1 MDLRFWRRPPS
12 KSGYVLFV
20 NSLIYEG
27 NRLLHRGGAMT
38 LFFKGVWE
46 FGQLK
51 GTCCGG
57 LGYVSCRRGRSS
69 FWHDREAEES
79 HAGEGKVALG
89 MTGEQGKVMPEREK

>member
-38 LFFKGVWE
+38 LFFKGVWA

-51 GTCCGG
+51 GTCCGDG
-57 LGYVSCRRGRSS
+57 VMC
-69 FWHDREAEES
+69 
-79 HAGEGKVALG
+79 HAGERKVAFG
-89 MTGEQGKVMPEREK
+89 MTAEQGKVMPEREKWLWA